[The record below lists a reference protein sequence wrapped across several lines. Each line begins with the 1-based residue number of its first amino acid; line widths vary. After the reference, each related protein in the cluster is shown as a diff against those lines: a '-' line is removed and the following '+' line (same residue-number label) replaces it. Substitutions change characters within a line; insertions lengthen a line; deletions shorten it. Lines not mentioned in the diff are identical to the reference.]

1 MPTSFSR
8 SDVSAAVYDYAVALA
23 AAGRLFTLE
32 QLARHPELS
41 WRRQSAKRASEF
53 LSPYRD
59 SFEVIPW
66 LRGKPY
72 LWRLTEQEKR
82 KRGLKYRSVGPSQH
96 TEHWLALGDL
106 WAHLVM
112 NGLRPSQWFT
122 EGNDIGRFDVFAVI
136 HDVPYLFEVQL
147 SDLSK
152 DDWNT
157 KWYRRWEWLKQRKW
171 TDKNWAERFT
181 STVPKVVLVTS
192 SHMQN
197 AIATLPKGALY
208 APRIDRVSGVIAGVT
223 VPKVNRE

>member
-1 MPTSFSR
+1 MPISFSR
-8 SDVSAAVYDYAVALA
+8 SAVSATIYEYAVQLA

-32 QLARHPELS
+32 QLSRHPELS
-41 WRRQSAKRASEF
+41 WRRQATKRASEF
-53 LSPYRD
+53 LAPYRE

-72 LWRLTEQEKR
+72 LWRLTDQEKR
-82 KRGLKYRSVGPSQH
+82 RRGLKYRNVGASLH

-106 WAHLVM
+106 WAHLVA
-112 NGLRPSQWFT
+112 NGLRPERWFT

-136 HDVPYLFEVQL
+136 RKQPYLIEVQL

-157 KWYRRWEWLKQRKW
+157 KWYRRWEWLKQKKW
-171 TDKNWAERFT
+171 TDTNWAERFT
-181 STVPKVVLVTS
+181 STVPKVILVTS

-197 AIATLPKGALY
+197 AVETLPKGALY
-208 APRIDRVSGVIAGVT
+208 APRIDCVSRIING
-223 VPKVNRE
+223 R